1 MNLKHHKFNKQLI
14 KNITILQDLQ
24 DRDWGDMGIFSLI
37 GLAILNLDRFLVFF
51 VRGQFVAEQNARY
64 AH

>member
-24 DRDWGDMGIFSLI
+24 DRDRGDMGIFSMI
-37 GLAILNLDRFLVFF
+37 VTGNYE
-51 VRGQFVAEQNARY
+51 RGPKFDFSLLCQSTICGKKQTRA
-64 AH
+64 

>member
-37 GLAILNLDRFLVFF
+37 GLAILNLDRLFFF